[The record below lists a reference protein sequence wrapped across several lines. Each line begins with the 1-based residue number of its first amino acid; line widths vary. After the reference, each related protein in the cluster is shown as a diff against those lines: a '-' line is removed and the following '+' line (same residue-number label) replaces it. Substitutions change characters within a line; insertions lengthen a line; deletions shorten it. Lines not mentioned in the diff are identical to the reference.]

1 MKFTFIEEQLQLAS
15 NFANIFT
22 SDNHSKLLE
31 TKKVQNSLQ
40 VLRSND
46 ETADFTNKD
55 FLLESLG
62 RKYKCCIYRLLPIA
76 YKLYTQYTKYT
87 PIQISITS
95 SNLLDIYINKSNLSY
110 NNNNNL
116 FIYDLSL
123 VDTFDSWSKKI
134 YYHHHHYQ
142 HYLEEQR

>member
-46 ETADFTNKD
+46 ESADFTNKD
-55 FLLESLG
+55 FLLENLG

-87 PIQISITS
+87 PIQISTTS

-110 NNNNNL
+110 NNNNNNNNYT
-116 FIYDLSL
+116 FIYFFLL
-123 VDTFDSWSKKI
+123 
-134 YYHHHHYQ
+134 
-142 HYLEEQR
+142 

>member
-46 ETADFTNKD
+46 ESADFTNKD
-55 FLLESLG
+55 FLLESLRLSENFLKYMMKTWLNLKWWIKPNINEFGMPG
-62 RKYKCCIYRLLPIA
+62 R
-76 YKLYTQYTKYT
+76 
-87 PIQISITS
+87 
-95 SNLLDIYINKSNLSY
+95 
-110 NNNNNL
+110 
-116 FIYDLSL
+116 
-123 VDTFDSWSKKI
+123 
-134 YYHHHHYQ
+134 
-142 HYLEEQR
+142 

>member
-62 RKYKCCIYRLLPIA
+62 RKN
-76 YKLYTQYTKYT
+76 
-87 PIQISITS
+87 ISAA
-95 SNLLDIYINKSNLSY
+95 
-110 NNNNNL
+110 
-116 FIYDLSL
+116 FID
-123 VDTFDSWSKKI
+123 
-134 YYHHHHYQ
+134 YYQ
-142 HYLEEQR
+142 